1 MSEDLLFRPPVPP
14 VRRSPQS
21 RTLSDL
27 LHELMAHNGFSQRE
41 LARAI
46 GVSTNTVNQHLH
58 GVRVPTEWVLRK
70 IANYAD
76 LPITD
81 VREMADR
88 ATGETGQF
96 IPSYPELD
104 QLDYPERMLLVS
116 TGRALLRARAQKVTR

>member
-88 ATGETGQF
+88 APGEAQHFTL
-96 IPSYPELD
+96 PREAD
-104 QLDYPERMLLVS
+104 QLTYRQQAAVRELVWAMLD
-116 TGRALLRARAQKVTR
+116 GNARRVTR